1 MKGAIP
7 VLCRLT
13 MRTLDWQFRV
23 GSQARIEK
31 DRASNAEDRSMQY
44 WNKLSTGSED
54 PESH

>member
-1 MKGAIP
+1 M
-7 VLCRLT
+7 LCRLT